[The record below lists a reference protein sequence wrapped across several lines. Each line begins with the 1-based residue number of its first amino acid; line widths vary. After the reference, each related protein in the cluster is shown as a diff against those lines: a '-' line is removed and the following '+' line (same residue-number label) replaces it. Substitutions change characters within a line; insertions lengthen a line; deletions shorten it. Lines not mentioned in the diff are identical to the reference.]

1 MANRFFKPF
10 ALLLILGAAV
20 LFIIRFGGP
29 QLLSFYVRSG
39 LGKEVHL
46 PIFYSARKEERA
58 VTAVSE
64 QVLAQLRPTRMEN
77 VELGVP
83 KEFVIFKG
91 ALKRSYYKKWPPK
104 SAGSQ
109 IHLLT
114 QPKNYFVRLNP
125 QVMAQGVSDD
135 YEFLRR
141 VQDARLDRIRSIS
154 DAFFVIMKGIF
165 TPDLGDQK
173 DLRTVTFTLPGKRG
187 FLTESHASEGD
198 FYDCNFFDDRDRYFK
213 LYIKDLNRSLSRS
226 GVLAIVSTVRIR
238 PD

>member
-1 MANRFFKPF
+1 MANRLFKPL
-10 ALLLILGAAV
+10 ALLVVLGAAV
-20 LFIIRFGGP
+20 LFIVRFGGP
-29 QLLSFYVRSG
+29 QLLTFYVRSG
-39 LGKEVHL
+39 LGQEVHL
-46 PIFYSARKEERA
+46 PLFYSSLSEERE
-58 VTAVSE
+58 VPAVSE
-64 QVLAQLRPTRMEN
+64 QVLSRLKPTRMED

-83 KEFVIFKG
+83 KEFVIVKG

-114 QPKNYFVRLNP
+114 QQKNYFVQLNP
-125 QVMAQGVSDD
+125 QVAAQGVRDD

-141 VQDARLDRIRSIS
+141 VQDARLDRIRSVT

-165 TPDLGDQK
+165 TPDLGDQT
-173 DLRTVTFTLPGKRG
+173 DVRMGTFILPGKRG
-187 FLTESHASEGD
+187 FLTESHAAEGD

-213 LYIKDLNRSLSRS
+213 LYIKDPTRSLSRA